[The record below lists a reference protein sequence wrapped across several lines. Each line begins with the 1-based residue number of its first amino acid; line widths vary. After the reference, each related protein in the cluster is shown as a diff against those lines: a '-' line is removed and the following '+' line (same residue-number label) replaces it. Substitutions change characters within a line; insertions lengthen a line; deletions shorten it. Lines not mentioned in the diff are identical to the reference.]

1 MTEISSLFQASAAA
15 CLKARSN
22 TSAGSYPQIAK
33 SWITHWPNLRTLFE
47 CPPDFKPDTERQIR
61 GLAGVLASPNACIM
75 VARSAQGEVIAMCS
89 AQLVFSTAEGAH
101 SAWIEDMVVHEAWR
115 RRGIGRQVLEA
126 VLAWASDSGASRAQL
141 LSDLD
146 NQPAL
151 DYYQHLG
158 WDETRLI
165 ARRLSLQLRP
175 RNSD

>member
-1 MTEISSLFQASAAA
+1 MSESGVVIEQASSIDIPALVGLLAV
-15 CLKARSN
+15 
-22 TSAGSYPQIAK
+22 
-33 SWITHWPNLRTLFE
+33 LFSIE
-47 CPPDFKPDTERQIR
+47 QDFKPDTERQIL

>member
-1 MTEISSLFQASAAA
+1 MSENEVMIEQASSADIPAMVGLLAA
-15 CLKARSN
+15 
-22 TSAGSYPQIAK
+22 
-33 SWITHWPNLRTLFE
+33 LFTIE
-47 CPPDFKPDTERQIR
+47 QDFKPDTERQIR

-75 VARSAQGEVIAMCS
+75 VARSAQGEAIAMCS

-101 SAWIEDMVVHEAWR
+101 SAWIEDMVVHKAWR
-115 RRGIGRQVLEA
+115 KRGIGRQVLQA
-126 VLAWASDSGASRAQL
+126 VLAWASERGATRAQL
-141 LSDLD
+141 LADLD

-158 WDETRLI
+158 WQETSLI